1 MKRVSLT
8 LGRIGTVLLAMCLAL
23 AILIFIPP
31 ASFGITSSGMSI
43 LMPETFMFIGGPLSL
58 NPQLFIKA
66 ELSTNTTIKFY
77 IINLP
82 REDAI
87 KWVRIG
93 NLTQFEEFIENNAEK
108 VLLEETISGESATV
122 EFTPGGIVNASF
134 IVLNSDSHAAAINYK
149 IELLASIAPKVRIIP
164 AIAYLGP
171 IGAILTGQWIFI
183 KIKDRRKI

>member
-108 VLLEETISGESATV
+108 VLLEETISSESATV